1 MPPVNRLLPRSCR
14 IQVLIAGAMKYSRA
28 IISPQTNMTKLS
40 TPSLFLLLT
49 LLSLVAG
56 CSPLQTADSAFP
68 LRQIQDIPG
77 NNVDA
82 EHYVMAEPEELLE
95 EELSELNKTGT
106 WANNPPEVQI
116 EEAPDIVYDFPI
128 TVNKQVQ
135 FYLDTFQGRQKKYF
149 KKWLA
154 WSGKYLPA
162 IHREFKEAGLPQDLV
177 YLAMIESGF
186 NPSAYSRSHAVGLWQ
201 FIKGTGRHYGLRIDS
216 WVDERREP
224 EKATRAAAA
233 YLGTLYNEFGDW
245 YLAVAAYNAGEGK
258 IRRAIK
264 RYKTRD
270 FWELAQYKYLRL
282 ETKRYVPKL
291 IAAIIIAREPAKY
304 GFTDIDYQSSTPFEL
319 VTVPPRTD
327 LAAVAVAAGTKTK
340 TIRKLNNE
348 LKKNQTPPNIKAYR
362 IKVPQG
368 SRQLVAANLKRL
380 QPVITTGYKTH
391 TVRKGDTLGRICRT
405 YNLNKKTLL
414 KANNLHSAK
423 LEKGR
428 RLRIPYRTT
437 RYILLKEGET
447 LSRRYAM
454 AGKNNPLILHKLKK
468 GETLSKI
475 SKQYNVP
482 VEIIMQWNDITNVRR
497 IRAGQHIALYV
508 ENNGSQSVVRTA
520 SADATI
526 TKGKKKQYI
535 TLVAGKKRKPSEGT
549 IETQLTWYKV
559 RNGDSLWTI
568 ARKFQVSAR
577 DIRKWNNLRSNMI
590 HPGKRLVVKKV

>member
-1 MPPVNRLLPRSCR
+1 
-14 IQVLIAGAMKYSRA
+14 MKYSRA
-28 IISPQTNMTKLS
+28 TISPQTNMTKLS
-40 TPSLFLLLT
+40 TAGFLSTPGFLLLLI
-49 LLSLVAG
+49 LLSLLAG
-56 CSPLQTADSAFP
+56 CSPMQTADSTST
-68 LRQIQDIPG
+68 LRQLQTPAGDRIDPEQ
-77 NNVDA
+77 
-82 EHYVMAEPEELLE
+82 YVIAEPEELLE
-95 EELSELNKTGT
+95 EELSELNKTGA
-106 WANNPPEVQI
+106 WEGRSPEVEI
-116 EEAPDIVYDFPI
+116 EKEPDIVYDFPV
-128 TVNKQVQ
+128 TVNKQVE
-135 FYLDTFQGRQKKYF
+135 FYLDTFQNRQRKYF

-154 WSGKYLPA
+154 RSGKYLPA

-186 NPSAYSRSHAVGLWQ
+186 NPSAYSRAHAVGLWQ
-201 FIKGTGRHYGLRIDS
+201 FIKGTGRNYGLHIDS
-216 WVDERREP
+216 WIDERREP

-270 FWELAQYKYLRL
+270 FWKLAQYKYLRL

-304 GFTDIDYQSSTPFEL
+304 GFTDINYQSAEAFEL

-327 LAAVAVAAGTKTK
+327 LAAVAAAAGTKTK

-348 LKKNQTPPNIKAYR
+348 LKKNQTPPNIKAYE

-368 SRQLVAANLKRL
+368 SRDLVAANLKRL

-414 KANNLHSAK
+414 KANNLHSSR
-423 LEKGR
+423 LTRGQ
-428 RLRIPYRTT
+428 RLRIPFRTT
-437 RYILLKEGET
+437 RYVLLKDGET
-447 LSRRYAM
+447 LAKRYAM
-454 AGKNNPLILHKLKK
+454 AGKNNPLILHQLKR
-468 GETLSKI
+468 GDTLSKI

-482 VEIIMQWNDITNVRR
+482 VEIIMQWNDITDVRR

-508 ENNGSQSVVRTA
+508 ESSESQSVVRTA
-520 SADATI
+520 SASPARQR
-526 TKGKKKQYI
+526 GPKKKYI
-535 TLVAGKKRKPSEGT
+535 TLVDSKKRQPSTGT
-549 IETQLTWYKV
+549 IEAQLTWYKV

-577 DIRKWNNLRSNMI
+577 DIRRWNNLRSNMI

>member
-1 MPPVNRLLPRSCR
+1 
-14 IQVLIAGAMKYSRA
+14 
-28 IISPQTNMTKLS
+28 MTKS
-40 TPSLFLLLT
+40 SPPGLFLLFI
-49 LLSLVAG
+49 LLCLAPG
-56 CSPLQTADSAFP
+56 CTPLQTADLAFLP
-68 LRQIQDIPG
+68 QQSPDNPEEAADREQ
-77 NNVDA
+77 
-82 EHYVMAEPEELLE
+82 ETMAEPEALLE
-95 EELSELNKTGT
+95 EELSELNKTGSWENGT
-106 WANNPPEVQI
+106 PDAEI
-116 EEAPDIVYDFPI
+116 KEEPDIVYDFPI
-128 TVNKQVQ
+128 TINKQVQ
-135 FYLDTFQGRQKKYF
+135 FYLDTFQGRQRKYF

-154 WSGKYLPA
+154 RSGKYLPS
-162 IHREFKEAGLPQDLV
+162 IHREFQEAGLPRDLV

-186 NPSAYSRSHAVGLWQ
+186 NPSAYSRAHAVGLWQ
-201 FIKGTGRHYGLRIDS
+201 FIKGTGRNYGLRIDS

-233 YLGTLYNEFGDW
+233 YLSTLYNEFGDW

-264 RYKTRD
+264 KHKTRD
-270 FWELAQYKYLRL
+270 FWKLARHRYLRL

-291 IAAIIIAREPAKY
+291 IAAILIAREPAKY
-304 GFTDIDYQSSTPFEL
+304 GFTDIEYHAPQGYDL

-327 LAAVAVAAGTKTK
+327 LAAVAAAAGTKVE

-348 LKKNQTPPNIKAYR
+348 LRKNQTPPNLKAYR

-368 SRQLVAANLKRL
+368 SRELVADNLKRL
-380 QPVITTGYKTH
+380 HPVITTGYKTH
-391 TVRKGDTLGRICRT
+391 TVRRGDTLGRICRT

-423 LEKGR
+423 LAKGQ

-437 RYILLKEGET
+437 RYVLLKKGET
-447 LSRRYAM
+447 LSKRYAA
-454 AGKNNPLILHKLKK
+454 AGKNNPLILHKLKR
-468 GETLSKI
+468 GDTLSKI

-508 ENNGSQSVVRTA
+508 ENSGLQTVAARTTA
-520 SADATI
+520 APGVK
-526 TKGKKKQYI
+526 KGKRQKYI
-535 TLVAGKKRKPSEGT
+535 TLADIKKRKAGT
-549 IETQLTWYKV
+549 GTVQAQLTWYRV

-577 DIRKWNNLRSNMI
+577 DLRKWNNLRSNMI

>member
-1 MPPVNRLLPRSCR
+1 
-14 IQVLIAGAMKYSRA
+14 MKYQKA
-28 IISPQTNMTKLS
+28 TISPLTNMTKLS
-40 TPSLFLLLT
+40 TPGLLLLFI
-49 LLSLVAG
+49 LLSLLAG
-56 CSPLQTADSAFP
+56 CAPMQTADSTST
-68 LRQIQDIPG
+68 LRQLQTTPAGDK
-77 NNVDA
+77 VDT
-82 EHYVMAEPEELLE
+82 EQYVTAEPEELLE
-95 EELSELNKTGT
+95 EELSELNKTGA
-106 WANNPPEVQI
+106 WEDNSAEIQI
-116 EEAPDIVYDFPI
+116 EKQPDIVYDFPV

-135 FYLDTFQGRQKKYF
+135 FYLDTFQNRQRKYF

-154 WSGKYLPA
+154 RSGKYLPA
-162 IHREFKEAGLPQDLV
+162 IHRELKKAGLPQDLV

-186 NPSAYSRSHAVGLWQ
+186 NPSAYSHAHAVGLWQ
-201 FIKGTGRHYGLRIDS
+201 FIKGTGRNYGLHIDS
-216 WVDERREP
+216 WIDERREP

-270 FWELAQYKYLRL
+270 FWKLAQYKYLRL

-304 GFTDIDYQSSTPFEL
+304 GFTDINYQSAEAFEL
-319 VTVPPRTD
+319 VAVPPRTD
-327 LAAVAVAAGTKTK
+327 LAAVAAAAGTKTK

-348 LKKNQTPPNIKAYR
+348 LKKNQTPPNIKAYQ
-362 IKVPQG
+362 IKVPHG
-368 SRQLVAANLKRL
+368 SRDLVAANLKRL

-414 KANNLHSAK
+414 KANNLHRAR
-423 LEKGR
+423 LTKGQ

-437 RYILLKEGET
+437 RYVLLKKGET
-447 LSRRYAM
+447 LANRYAQ
-454 AGKNNPLILHKLKK
+454 AGKNNPLILHQLKR
-468 GETLSKI
+468 GDTLSKI

-482 VEIIMQWNDITNVRR
+482 VEIIMQWNDITDVRK

-508 ENNGSQSVVRTA
+508 ESSESQSVVRTA
-520 SADATI
+520 SVSNARQKRT
-526 TKGKKKQYI
+526 KKKYI
-535 TLVAGKKRKPSEGT
+535 TLVDSKKRQPSVGT
-549 IETQLTWYKV
+549 IEAQLTWYKV

>member
-154 WSGKYLPA
+154 RSGKYLPA

-186 NPSAYSRSHAVGLWQ
+186 NPSAYSRAHAVGLWQ

-304 GFTDIDYQSSTPFEL
+304 GFTDIDYQSAKPFEL

-348 LKKNQTPPNIKAYR
+348 LKKNQTPPNIKAYQ